1 MYRKIIWSKIIF
13 IHKFMVLIDL
23 LFEFQIFFKK
33 LIEILINLIY
43 YQVLFSLKIIYLEK
57 I

>member
-1 MYRKIIWSKIIF
+1 
-13 IHKFMVLIDL
+13 MVLIDL

>member
-1 MYRKIIWSKIIF
+1 
-13 IHKFMVLIDL
+13 MVLIDL

-33 LIEILINLIY
+33 LIDILINLIY

-57 I
+57 N